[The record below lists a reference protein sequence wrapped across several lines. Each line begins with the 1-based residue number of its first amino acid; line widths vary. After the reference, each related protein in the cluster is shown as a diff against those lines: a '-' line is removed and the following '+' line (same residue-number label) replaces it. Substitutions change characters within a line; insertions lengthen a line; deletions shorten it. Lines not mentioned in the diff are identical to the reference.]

1 MTPEFAV
8 IVAGGRGTRM
18 QSTVPKQFML
28 LQGQPV
34 LLHTL
39 QVFHEYNPD
48 ITLVVVLP
56 AKEIATW
63 QALCQQYR
71 CMIPHQTVVG
81 GTSRFHSVQHG
92 LAKIRK
98 KESLVAVHDGVR
110 PLVPKW
116 VIETSFRAAAQYGS
130 GIASVPLKDALRHV
144 QGEQSTACDRQEYQ
158 LMQTPQTF
166 RTQLLQKAYQQV
178 KGRAFLDDASVV
190 EAAGHAVHLTEGDYR
205 NIKIT
210 TPEDLVVAEALLK
223 VH

>member
-39 QVFHEYNPD
+39 QAFRAYNPS
-48 ITLVVVLP
+48 ITLIVVLP
-56 AKEIATW
+56 AEEITTW
-63 QALCQQYR
+63 QTLCQQHH
-71 CMIPHQTVVG
+71 CTISHQTVAG
-81 GTSRFHSVQHG
+81 GTNRFHSVQHG
-92 LAKIRK
+92 LARIQE

-110 PLVPKW
+110 PLVPRW

-130 GIASVPLKDALRHV
+130 GIASVPLKDALRRV
-144 QGEQSTACDRQEYQ
+144 QGEQSVAYDRQDYR

-166 RTQLLQKAYQQV
+166 QTQLLQEAYQEVQ
-178 KGRAFLDDASVV
+178 GSAFFDDASVM
-190 EAAGHAVHLTEGDYR
+190 EAAGHAVHLTEGDYQ

-210 TPEDLVVAEALLK
+210 TPEDLVIAEALLK
-223 VH
+223 AR